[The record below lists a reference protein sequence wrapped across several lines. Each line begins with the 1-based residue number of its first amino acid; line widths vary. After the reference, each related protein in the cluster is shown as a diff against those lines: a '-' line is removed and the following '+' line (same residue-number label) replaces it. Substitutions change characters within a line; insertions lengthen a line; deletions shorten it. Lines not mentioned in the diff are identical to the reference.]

1 MLQSAMIPKAKGKR
15 GQGIARHY
23 SGRLKGYELLL
34 LGMAALAGG
43 GVNAV
48 AGGGTLITFL
58 VLTVLGVPA
67 LAANITNTVALCPGY
82 LSGTFAQSADL
93 SGKGVRLWPL
103 ALVGVLGGAAGGVL
117 LLETGEQTFR
127 RLVPYLILLAAFLLA
142 IQGAVR
148 ARLSRGKNGVTAKNG
163 GGRGITESP
172 RRGSLDLRGL
182 FRRGSRRDAPR
193 RPRARAPRI
202 THAPERVQAVCLL
215 FCQYCCSHLLSLLG

>member
-1 MLQSAMIPKAKGKR
+1 M
-15 GQGIARHY
+15 
-23 SGRLKGYELLL
+23 KGYELLL

-48 AGGGTLITFL
+48 AGGGTLITFPA
-58 VLTVLGVPA
+58 LTALGVPA

-163 GGRGITESP
+163 GGRGMTEFFAGIASIYGGYFGAGLGVMLLAALGLV
-172 RRGSLDLRGL
+172 RHESLTRLNAYKQ
-182 FRRGSRRDAPR
+182 FVSFFANI
-193 RPRARAPRI
+193 AAAI
-202 THAPERVQAVCLL
+202 
-215 FCQYCCSHLLSLLG
+215 FFLLG